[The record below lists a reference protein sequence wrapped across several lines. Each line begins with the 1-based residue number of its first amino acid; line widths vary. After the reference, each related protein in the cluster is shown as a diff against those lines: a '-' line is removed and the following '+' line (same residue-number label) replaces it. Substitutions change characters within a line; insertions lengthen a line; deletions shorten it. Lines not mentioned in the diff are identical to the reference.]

1 MPTNDPILGRQLAN
15 FRVERVIGRGGMATV
30 YYGWDVKLER
40 PVAIKLIDARF
51 RDNPAYAQRF
61 VNEARTVATWFHE
74 NVLQVYYADDE
85 EGLYYFVMEY
95 IRGLDLGQLLQKYTE
110 AGELMPHEDVL
121 RIGRAVARA
130 LDFAHAR
137 GVIHRDV
144 KPSNVMISEDGRVV
158 LMDFGLA
165 MDVAQ
170 GTSGEVFGSPQY
182 VSPEQARSSARAV
195 PQSDI
200 YSLGVM
206 LYEMLTGT
214 VPFDDPSPTALAV
227 QHLMQP
233 PPSPRERNPD
243 LTPATEKV
251 LLKALQ
257 KSPEER
263 HPSGRELLEA
273 LEKSLHVPEPT
284 AAFFVEHSASVTQ
297 ADTGSRLLSQVTAS
311 EHVADYMKH
320 RPPTPSLAER
330 SIGRPAS
337 IPSESLPQRI
347 LFNPLTWWGVGGCIT
362 LLVMGIVAIW
372 LVSSIIPDRSN
383 SPQVQ
388 GTLFATA
395 TRQTS
400 SSDSPTPTHT
410 PQNASPTP
418 DPIKDPLNTSN
429 PTPVQPANTA
439 LPSDTPV
446 PPSSTPVPPTPEPT
460 QPPQGDYFALYYD
473 DTGLYFKNL
482 SGKDRSIFPIAFERI
497 ENGQFT
503 DRFEGWHWGNIY
515 SNFRAGYCMVLEII
529 NTVNHLNSPEC
540 HNLHLVIRTPTS
552 DQPYIFWTTQ
562 EGSNQFRVLWED
574 QEVTRCKIKDHFC
587 EVYLP

>member
-30 YYGWDVKLER
+30 YYGRDVKLDR

-74 NVLQVYYADDE
+74 NILQVYYADDE

-121 RIGRAVARA
+121 RVGRAVARA

-233 PPSPRERNPD
+233 PPPPRERNPD
-243 LTPATEKV
+243 MIPATERV
-251 LLKALQ
+251 LLKALE
-257 KSPEER
+257 KSPEQR
-263 HPSGRELLEA
+263 YRSGQELMDA

-284 AAFFVEHSASVTQ
+284 AAFVIGTPEGTTPS
-297 ADTGSRLLSQVTAS
+297 DTGSRLLSQVMAS
-311 EHVADYMKH
+311 EHVADFMKH

-330 SIGRPAS
+330 RIGSSVRS
-337 IPSESLPQRI
+337 PSESLPQKI
-347 LFNPLTWWGVGGCIT
+347 LFNPFTWWGVGGCIT
-362 LLVMGIVAIW
+362 MLVVGIVVIW
-372 LVSSIIPDRSN
+372 LVSSFLSEN
-383 SPQVQ
+383 STPPQAFAQ
-388 GTLFATA
+388 ETAFATE
-395 TRQTS
+395 TRQPSPDNSSAPTATS
-400 SSDSPTPTHT
+400 SISSPTPVSIQSPLST
-410 PQNASPTP
+410 PA
-418 DPIKDPLNTSN
+418 
-429 PTPVQPANTA
+429 PVQPTNT
-439 LPSDTPV
+439 
-446 PPSSTPVPPTPEPT
+446 
-460 QPPQGDYFALYYD
+460 
-473 DTGLYFKNL
+473 
-482 SGKDRSIFPIAFERI
+482 
-497 ENGQFT
+497 
-503 DRFEGWHWGNIY
+503 
-515 SNFRAGYCMVLEII
+515 
-529 NTVNHLNSPEC
+529 
-540 HNLHLVIRTPTS
+540 
-552 DQPYIFWTTQ
+552 
-562 EGSNQFRVLWED
+562 
-574 QEVTRCKIKDHFC
+574 
-587 EVYLP
+587 

>member
-1 MPTNDPILGRQLAN
+1 MPTNDPLLGRQLAN

-30 YYGWDVKLER
+30 YYGWDVKLAR
-40 PVAIKLIDARF
+40 PVAIKLIDARY
-51 RDNPAYAQRF
+51 RNNPAYAQRF

-74 NVLQVYYADDE
+74 NILQVYYADDE

-95 IRGLDLGQLLQKYTE
+95 LRGLDLGQLLQKYTE

-121 RIGRAVARA
+121 WIGRAVARA

-144 KPSNVMISEDGRVV
+144 KPSNVMISEDGRVA

-233 PPSPRERNPD
+233 PPPPRERNPD
-243 LTPATEKV
+243 INPATEKV
-251 LLKALQ
+251 LLKALH
-257 KSPEER
+257 KASDER
-263 HPSGRELLEA
+263 YRSGQELIDA

-284 AAFFVEHSASVTQ
+284 AAFVVSSPEGAIPS
-297 ADTGSRLLSQVTAS
+297 DTGSRLLSQVAAS

-320 RPPTPSLAER
+320 RPPTPSLVER
-330 SIGRPAS
+330 SIGSSAR
-337 IPSESLPQRI
+337 IQSESLPQRI
-347 LFNPLTWWGVGGCIT
+347 LFNPFTWWGVGGCIT
-362 LLVMGIVAIW
+362 LMVAGMVAVWFLSTLI
-372 LVSSIIPDRSN
+372 LNEDEPSQSLA
-383 SPQVQ
+383 Q
-388 GTLFATA
+388 GTPLIVT
-395 TRQTS
+395 TSQS
-400 SSDSPTPTHT
+400 SSGNVSTPTQTRPPSSPTLEPV
-410 PQNASPTP
+410 QNPLSSP
-418 DPIKDPLNTSN
+418 D
-429 PTPVQPANTA
+429 PVQPTNTELPAN
-439 LPSDTPV
+439 
-446 PPSSTPVPPTPEPT
+446 PPSATPAPPTLAPT
-460 QPPQGDYFALYYD
+460 QPDGDHFVLYYD

-482 SGKDRSIFPIAFERI
+482 SGKDRPIWPIAFERI

-503 DRFEGWHWGNIY
+503 DRFEGWIWGNIY
-515 SNFRAGYCMVLEII
+515 ANFRAGYCMVLEII
-529 NTVNHLNSPEC
+529 NTVNHLDPPEC

-562 EGSNQFRVLWED
+562 EGSNQFRVLWND
-574 QEVTRCKIKDHFC
+574 QEVTRCKINEHLC